1 MLELGEPSVS
11 LSNIPTDSQGKDTRD
26 CQGRDKII
34 WRKNIRY
41 YLGPGV
47 VIQACLSTL
56 EAEAKRWLQVQ
67 GQPRLQFKPDIKTE
81 INKTLCKQ
89 VSRLGV
95 EEGGMLGRLVLER
108 GLDASM

>member
-1 MLELGEPSVS
+1 MSRIMLELGEPSVS

-47 VIQACLSTL
+47 VIQPVSALWKQRPKGDCKSKASHAYSLS
-56 EAEAKRWLQVQ
+56 Q
-67 GQPRLQFKPDIKTE
+67 I
-81 INKTLCKQ
+81 
-89 VSRLGV
+89 SRLKSTKPFV
-95 EEGGMLGRLVLER
+95 NR
-108 GLDASM
+108 